1 MFYRHEYETGGRV
14 ERRVRRAV
22 NEIHGSCALLTAE
35 AETLSYQ
42 TGMSVRGVDYKEII
56 SMMRY
61 EAANVLHLC
70 GKIEDMLDEGAGLCR
85 S

>member
-1 MFYRHEYETGGRV
+1 MLYRHDYDYGFRV
-14 ERRVRRAV
+14 ERRVRRAI
-22 NEIHGSCALLTAE
+22 NELHGSCALLTGE
-35 AETLSYQ
+35 CETLSYQ
-42 TGMSVRGVDYKEII
+42 AGMSVRGVDYKEII
-56 SMMRY
+56 SMMRD